1 MEQVIAQADLGEY
14 CRRIEDHLT
23 RANAGHLVR
32 IVGPGFELVRGWADA
47 GVPLSVV
54 YRGIDLKAERHRD
67 GASKRP
73 LRIEFCAGDVL
84 AVFDQ
89 WRRAVG
95 IMSIGSDA
103 SGIEAGDASDEP
115 AAGRPDAEAPDASP
129 KRRSLGRHLD
139 RAIDRL
145 SRAAA
150 RMDVPEGL
158 REDCTRLLQA
168 LATIRESSARLRGD
182 ARTEVETAL
191 ASLDAELSDAV
202 RRHSAP
208 EWMDSI
214 RAEAAADLAP
224 FRSRLPAEAWDRSMN
239 VTIDRLLR
247 DRLGLPALGL

>member
-1 MEQVIAQADLGEY
+1 MEQIMAQADLGEY

-32 IVGPGFELVRGWADA
+32 IVGPGFELVRSWADA

-54 YRGIDLKAERHRD
+54 YRGIDLKAERHRE
-67 GASKRP
+67 GASRRP
-73 LRIEFCAGDVL
+73 LRIEFCAGDVQ
-84 AVFDQ
+84 AIFDQ

-95 IMSIGSDA
+95 IMSI
-103 SGIEAGDASDEP
+103 SGAADGP
-115 AAGRPDAEAPDASP
+115 AAGESADVPATQDEPSDPSP
-129 KRRSLGRHLD
+129 KRRSLSRHLD

-168 LATIRESSARLRGD
+168 LATIRETSARLRGD
-182 ARTEVETAL
+182 ARSEVEAAL
-191 ASLDAELSDAV
+191 GSLDAELAEAA
-202 RRHSAP
+202 RRHVAP
-208 EWMDSI
+208 DWMEGI

-224 FRSRLPAEAWDRSMN
+224 FRTRLPPEAWDRSMN

>member
-1 MEQVIAQADLGEY
+1 MEEIMAQVDLGEY

-32 IVGPGFELVRGWADA
+32 IVGPGFELVRGWADS

-54 YRGIDLKAERHRD
+54 YRGIDLKAERHRE

-73 LRIEFCAGDVL
+73 LRIEFCAGDVQ
-84 AVFDQ
+84 AIFDQ

-95 IMSIGSDA
+95 IMPISADTDGNEHGA
-103 SGIEAGDASDEP
+103 PEELPEAQGEP
-115 AAGRPDAEAPDASP
+115 ADVSP
-129 KRRSLGRHLD
+129 KRRSLSRHLD

-158 REDCTRLLQA
+158 RDECTRLLQA
-168 LATIRESSARLRGD
+168 LATIRETSARLRGE
-182 ARTEVETAL
+182 ARAEVETAL
-191 ASLDAELSDAV
+191 GALDAELSDAA
-202 RRHSAP
+202 RRHAAP
-208 EWMDSI
+208 EWMASI
-214 RAEAAADLAP
+214 RSEAAADLAP
-224 FRSRLPAEAWDRSMN
+224 FRTRLPPDAWDRSMN

>member
-1 MEQVIAQADLGEY
+1 MEQLTAQADLGEY

-23 RANAGHLVR
+23 RTNAGHLVR

-73 LRIEFCAGDVL
+73 LRIEFCAGDVQ

-95 IMSIGSDA
+95 LLSIGT
-103 SGIEAGDASDEP
+103 
-115 AAGRPDAEAPDASP
+115 AADGTGTADVADAEGSRDETSEASP
-129 KRRSLGRHLD
+129 KRRSLSRHLD

-158 REDCTRLLQA
+158 REECTRLLQA

-182 ARTEVETAL
+182 ARTGVETAL
-191 ASLDAELSDAV
+191 ASLDTELADAA
-202 RRHSAP
+202 RRHAAP
-208 EWMDSI
+208 EWMESI
-214 RAEAAADLAP
+214 RTEAAADLAP
-224 FRSRLPAEAWDRSMN
+224 FRARLPSEAWDRSMN
-239 VTIDRLLR
+239 VTVDRLLR

>member
-1 MEQVIAQADLGEY
+1 MDQLMAQADLGEY

-54 YRGIDLKAERHRD
+54 YRGIDLKAERHRE
-67 GASKRP
+67 GASRRP
-73 LRIEFCAGDVL
+73 LRIEFCAGDVQ
-84 AVFDQ
+84 AIFDQ

-95 IMSIGSDA
+95 IMPLGE
-103 SGIEAGDASDEP
+103 GGDGPETSEP
-115 AAGRPDAEAPDASP
+115 AELPAAQGEPPDVSQ

-168 LATIRESSARLRGD
+168 LATIRETSARLRGD
-182 ARTEVETAL
+182 ARTEVEAAL
-191 ASLDAELSDAV
+191 GSLDAELAEAV
-202 RRHSAP
+202 RRHAAP
-208 EWMDSI
+208 DWMDTI
-214 RAEAAADLAP
+214 RVEAAADLAP
-224 FRSRLPAEAWDRSMN
+224 FRTRLPPEAWDRSMN

>member
-1 MEQVIAQADLGEY
+1 MEELMAQVDLGEY

-32 IVGPGFELVRGWADA
+32 IVGPGFELVRGWADS

-54 YRGIDLKAERHRD
+54 YRGIDLKAERHRE

-73 LRIEFCAGDVL
+73 LRIEFCAGDVQ
-84 AVFDQ
+84 AIFDQ

-95 IMSIGSDA
+95 IMPISADTDGNEHGAPEESP
-103 SGIEAGDASDEP
+103 EAHGEP
-115 AAGRPDAEAPDASP
+115 ADASP
-129 KRRSLGRHLD
+129 KRRSLSRHLD

-158 REDCTRLLQA
+158 RDECTRLLQA
-168 LATIRESSARLRGD
+168 LATIRETSARLRGE
-182 ARTEVETAL
+182 ARAEVETAL
-191 ASLDAELSDAV
+191 GALDAELSDAA
-202 RRHSAP
+202 RRHAAP
-208 EWMDSI
+208 EWMASI
-214 RAEAAADLAP
+214 RSEAAADLAP
-224 FRSRLPAEAWDRSMN
+224 FRTRLPPDAWDRSMN

>member
-1 MEQVIAQADLGEY
+1 MGAAQPRLSSRMEQLMAQADLGEY

-23 RANAGHLVR
+23 RMNAGHLVR

-73 LRIEFCAGDVL
+73 LRIEFCAGDVQ

-103 SGIEAGDASDEP
+103 GGIEAGDATDVP
-115 AAGRPDAEAPDASP
+115 AAGDEAPDASP

-145 SRAAA
+145 SWGGSP
-150 RMDVPEGL
+150 MDG
-158 REDCTRLLQA
+158 RK
-168 LATIRESSARLRGD
+168 GFG
-182 ARTEVETAL
+182 RTAQGCCKHSPRS
-191 ASLDAELSDAV
+191 ASL
-202 RRHSAP
+202 RRGCVAMPGPKSKPRWPRSTPSSRTQCAAIPPRSGWIRSAP
-208 EWMDSI
+208 KPRPI
-214 RAEAAADLAP
+214 LRHFVRACRQRRGTA
-224 FRSRLPAEAWDRSMN
+224 R
-239 VTIDRLLR
+239 
-247 DRLGLPALGL
+247 

>member
-1 MEQVIAQADLGEY
+1 MEQLTAQADLGEY

-32 IVGPGFELVRGWADA
+32 IVGPGFEIVRGWADA

-73 LRIEFCAGDVL
+73 LRIEFCAGDVQ

-95 IMSIGSDA
+95 IMSVGSDA
-103 SGIEAGDASDEP
+103 GGIESGDATDGP
-115 AAGRPDAEAPDASP
+115 AAEDEAPDASP

-150 RMDVPEGL
+150 RLDVPEGL

-182 ARTEVETAL
+182 ARTEVEAAL

-202 RRHSAP
+202 RRHSDP

-224 FRSRLPAEAWDRSMN
+224 FRSRLPSEAWDRSMN

>member
-1 MEQVIAQADLGEY
+1 MEEIMAQVDLGEY

-32 IVGPGFELVRGWADA
+32 IVGPGFALVRGWADS

-54 YRGIDLKAERHRD
+54 YRGIDLKAERHRE

-73 LRIEFCAGDVL
+73 LRIEFCAGDVQ
-84 AVFDQ
+84 AIFDQ

-95 IMSIGSDA
+95 IMPISADTDGNEPGA
-103 SGIEAGDASDEP
+103 PEELPEAHGEP
-115 AAGRPDAEAPDASP
+115 ADASP
-129 KRRSLGRHLD
+129 KRRSLSRHLD

-158 REDCTRLLQA
+158 REECTRLLQA
-168 LATIRESSARLRGD
+168 LATIRETSARLRGE
-182 ARTEVETAL
+182 ARAEVETAL
-191 ASLDAELSDAV
+191 GALDAELSDAA
-202 RRHSAP
+202 RRHAAP
-208 EWMDSI
+208 EWMASI

-224 FRSRLPAEAWDRSMN
+224 FRTRLPPDAWDRSMN

>member
-1 MEQVIAQADLGEY
+1 MEQLTAPTDLGEY

-23 RANAGHLVR
+23 RTNAGHLVR
-32 IVGPGFELVRGWADA
+32 IVGPGFELVRSWADA

-54 YRGIDLKAERHRD
+54 YRGIDLKAERHRE
-67 GASKRP
+67 GAAKRP
-73 LRIEFCAGDVL
+73 LRIEFCAGDVQ

-95 IMSIGSDA
+95 IMSVGNA
-103 SGIEAGDASDEP
+103 ANGTETGDAADVEGTKDE
-115 AAGRPDAEAPDASP
+115 GAEAP
-129 KRRSLGRHLD
+129 KRRSLSRHLD

-150 RMDVPEGL
+150 RIDAPEGL
-158 REDCTRLLQA
+158 RAECTRLLQA

-182 ARTEVETAL
+182 ARTEVEAAL
-191 ASLDAELSDAV
+191 AALDAELSDAA
-202 RRHSAP
+202 RRHAAP
-208 EWMDSI
+208 EWMDSV

-224 FRSRLPAEAWDRSMN
+224 FRARLPPEAWDRSMN

>member
-1 MEQVIAQADLGEY
+1 MDRLMTQSDLGEY

-32 IVGPGFELVRGWADA
+32 ISGPGFELVRGWADA

-54 YRGIDLKAERHRD
+54 CRGIDLKAERHRE

-73 LRIEFCAGDVL
+73 LRIEFCAGDVQ
-84 AVFDQ
+84 AIFDQ

-95 IMSIGSDA
+95 IMSVSADA
-103 SGIEAGDASDEP
+103 DAKEP
-115 AAGRPDAEAPDASP
+115 QAPEESPESHGEAPDAAP
-129 KRRSLGRHLD
+129 KRRSLTRHLD

-145 SRAAA
+145 SRAAG

-158 REDCTRLLQA
+158 REECTRLLQA
-168 LATIRESSARLRGD
+168 LATIRETSVRLRGD
-182 ARTEVETAL
+182 ARTEVEAAL
-191 ASLDAELSDAV
+191 GSLDAELSDAA
-202 RRHSAP
+202 RRHAAP
-208 EWMDSI
+208 EWMASV

-224 FRSRLPAEAWDRSMN
+224 FRSRLPPEAWDRSMN
-239 VTIDRLLR
+239 VTVDRLLR

>member
-1 MEQVIAQADLGEY
+1 MEQLTAQADLGEY

-23 RANAGHLVR
+23 RTNAGHLVR
-32 IVGPGFELVRGWADA
+32 IVGPGFELVRVWADS

-54 YRGIDLKAERHRD
+54 YRGIDLKAERHRG

-73 LRIEFCAGDVL
+73 LRIEFCAGDVQ

-95 IMSIGSDA
+95 IMSIGTGSAGISSGDATGVPA
-103 SGIEAGDASDEP
+103 SGDEL
-115 AAGRPDAEAPDASP
+115 PDASP
-129 KRRSLGRHLD
+129 KRRSLSRHLD

-150 RMDVPEGL
+150 RMDVPDGL

-168 LATIRESSARLRGD
+168 LATIRESSTRLRGD
-182 ARTEVETAL
+182 ARTDVEAAL
-191 ASLDAELSDAV
+191 ASLDSELSEAA
-202 RRHSAP
+202 RRHAAP

-224 FRSRLPAEAWDRSMN
+224 FRSRLPPEAWDRSMN

>member
-1 MEQVIAQADLGEY
+1 MEQLMAQADLGEY

-54 YRGIDLKAERHRD
+54 YRGIDLKAERHRE

-73 LRIEFCAGDVL
+73 LRIEFCAGDVQ
-84 AVFDQ
+84 AIFDQ

-95 IMSIGSDA
+95 IMSIGDDRD
-103 SGIEAGDASDEP
+103 GIEAEGAVDSAVAKDEASD
-115 AAGRPDAEAPDASP
+115 APP
-129 KRRSLGRHLD
+129 KRRSISRHLD

-150 RMDVPEGL
+150 RMDVAEGL
-158 REDCTRLLQA
+158 REECTRLLQA
-168 LATIRESSARLRGD
+168 LSTIREGSARLRGD
-182 ARTEVETAL
+182 ARTEVEAAL
-191 ASLDAELSDAV
+191 SALDAQLSEAA
-202 RRHSAP
+202 RRHAAP

-224 FRSRLPAEAWDRSMN
+224 FRTRLPAEAWDRSMN
-239 VTIDRLLR
+239 ITIDRLLR